1 MVMNKSEES
10 LQIAVSRYLKMQ
22 YPNINFT
29 SESSGMRL
37 TMGQAVKA
45 KKMRS
50 SRGLPDLM
58 IFAVRGK
65 YSGMFLELKKEGNSP
80 YLKNGELR
88 ASQHIQEQNEVL
100 ESLRNEG
107 YYAEFAVG
115 LEDAINQISNYL
127 KQQ

>member
-1 MVMNKSEES
+1 
-10 LQIAVSRYLKMQ
+10 
-22 YPNINFT
+22 
-29 SESSGMRL
+29 MRL

-80 YLKNGELR
+80 YLKNGELSK
-88 ASQHIQEQNEVL
+88 SQHIQEQNEVL

-115 LEDAINQISNYL
+115 FEDAINQINNYL
-127 KQQ
+127 KK